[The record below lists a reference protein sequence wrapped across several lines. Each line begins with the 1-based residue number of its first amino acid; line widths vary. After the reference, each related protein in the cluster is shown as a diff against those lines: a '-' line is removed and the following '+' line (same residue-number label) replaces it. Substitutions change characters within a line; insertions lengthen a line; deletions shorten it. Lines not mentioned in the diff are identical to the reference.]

1 MCQFIET
8 IKVEKRVALNLDYH
22 QERMT
27 RTIAHFIPDADVPVL
42 EEIIQIPGWI
52 DESLFKCRIVYG
64 VKIEKIEFEKY
75 TPRTIN
81 TLKVVMDDEIDY
93 SFKFADRCRIQHLLN
108 KKGNCD
114 DILIVSNRRITDTS
128 YCNILF
134 FDGNRWITPE
144 LPLLKGT
151 CRQRLLDRGRIS
163 ARVLSISDLRS
174 FSKFMLINA
183 MLDFDEN
190 RALGVDR
197 ILFLEK

>member
-1 MCQFIET
+1 MCRFIET
-8 IKVEKRVALNLDYH
+8 IKIEKRSVFNLDYH
-22 QERMT
+22 QERMN
-27 RTIAHFIPDADVPVL
+27 RTIAHFFPDADVPAL
-42 EEIIQIPGWI
+42 GEIIKIPGWI

-75 TPRTIN
+75 TPQTIN

-93 SFKFADRCRIQHLLN
+93 SFKFAGRSRIQQLLN

-114 DILIVSNRRITDTS
+114 DVLIVSNHRITDTS

-144 LPLLKGT
+144 FPLLHGT
-151 CRQRLLDRGRIS
+151 CRQRLLDNGRIT
-163 ARVLSISDLRS
+163 AQKINLPDLQA

-190 RALGVDR
+190 RVLDIGL
-197 ILFLEK
+197 IEIPK